1 MSFLIEMDELSE
13 EGPRQSLIG
22 RMTDR
27 FKAAF
32 DSRKRT
38 MPHPSTVATTV
49 PDDGRTSIPSPTPN
63 DPFFKKIMNGALAIV
78 LERPEII
85 AKIWGIDGKENQYA
99 FFRSVY
105 DPQSRQSVM
114 RRLLNG
120 FKSLFC
126 GENTLG
132 QQEWIK
138 VLNVANQLSTD
149 KVIPSTLFNKMIKL
163 YQYQVQG
170 KKTPDNVAAI
180 KDVCLNEEND
190 SAIGLGE
197 LLW

>member
-1 MSFLIEMDELSE
+1 
-13 EGPRQSLIG
+13 
-22 RMTDR
+22 
-27 FKAAF
+27 
-32 DSRKRT
+32 
-38 MPHPSTVATTV
+38 MPP
-49 PDDGRTSIPSPTPN
+49 PN
-63 DPFFKKIMNGALAIV
+63 DPFYKKIMNGALAIV

-85 AKIWGIDGKENQYA
+85 AKIWGVDGKENQYA

-149 KVIPSTLFNKMIKL
+149 KVIPATLFNKMIKL

-180 KDVCLNEEND
+180 KDVCLNEEDD
-190 SAIGLGE
+190 SAIGLGK